1 MFQAT
6 DIFKNMPNG
15 SSQAGRRPS
24 LLDFAMEEASE
35 APRNMIKRNSL
46 LVPDEAYDEA
56 DEDDDLLDGFMQNN
70 GEYVPD
76 NVPTSQGNVLRRRAE
91 DVDKAAKRYS
101 SLIMQSMSAVSEV
114 KTALYDA
121 DHAGEAYGSEVLLDE
136 VRNML
141 SELSQ
146 TSLAEAAQ
154 LQKTAEQHLSLR
166 KKMAGQL
173 KSQHELLK
181 GLIRRRI
188 EYAQAQNEESR
199 AQCDARWSRIRE
211 KESQVK
217 ELQKRVEQGNKPSGG
232 ISLQE
237 TPGAQRDGLT
247 LDGAH
252 SLLRAFA
259 AVLQPHTAKIINPSV
274 ANRMPSEAVALE
286 FLAACNEATTQVN
299 SKSSQLLDVS
309 LAEEPGG
316 LIGQMDDDDS
326 PRDPQQMSNSQIFML
341 SQIGQSF

>member
-56 DEDDDLLDGFMQNN
+56 DEDDDMLNGFLKTN
-70 GEYVPD
+70 GEYVP
-76 NVPTSQGNVLRRRAE
+76 TSQGDVLRRRAE

-101 SLIMQSMSAVSEV
+101 ALIRQSMSVVSEV

-121 DHAGEAYGSEVLLDE
+121 DHAGEAYGAEVLLDE
-136 VRNML
+136 IRNML
-141 SELSQ
+141 SEMSQ
-146 TSLAEAAQ
+146 TSLEEAAQ

-274 ANRMPSEAVALE
+274 ANRMPSEAVVLE

-341 SQIGQSF
+341 SQIGESF